1 MINPATNR
9 ADLEASLDKIVF
21 GLSNGV
27 LIIFDTVKD
36 QVSYVNQEFTKNS
49 QPITSMKVF
58 SFVVAEEQAITN
70 I

>member
-1 MINPATNR
+1 MAVVNPAKNR

-36 QVSYVNQEFTKNS
+36 QVSYINQEFTKNA

-58 SFVVAEEQAITN
+58 SFVVVSEE
-70 I
+70 